1 MNKST
6 GKISK
11 HMVFLGLAILAT
23 TAVQLDAKA
32 ADAGKRNVEV
42 SADKKL
48 SGSRNNS
55 GRKIAVAG
63 DIAAISSTSGDMD
76 QISAQAAINDTR
88 SKLSQRLKDL
98 NINFK
103 VPEVKIPKNL
113 ETTCDTC
120 LTEGKRAAVFAH
132 EHTLQFT
139 TWAGRYIMQFIEPP
153 KVTPVSSPYLMDNK
167 LVPSLGARSSR
178 LYLTQE
184 GRLKTTVS
192 R

>member
-1 MNKST
+1 MNNST

-23 TAVQLDAKA
+23 TAVQLDASA

-63 DIAAISSTSGDMD
+63 DIVETSSSSDKD
-76 QISAQAAINDTR
+76 KISAQAAINDTR

-98 NINFK
+98 KLDFK

-139 TWAGRYIMQFIEPP
+139 TWVGRYVMQFIEPP